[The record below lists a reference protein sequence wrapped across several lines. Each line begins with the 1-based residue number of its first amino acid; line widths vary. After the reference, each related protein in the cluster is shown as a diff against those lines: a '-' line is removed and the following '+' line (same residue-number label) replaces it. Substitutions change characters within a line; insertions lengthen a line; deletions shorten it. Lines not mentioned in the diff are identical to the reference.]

1 MPTTDVIVSFREL
14 DATVRSTTDG
24 IYGLVKYPAK
34 FIPQVVNYALDQA
47 LLTNSSRGSDLSVI
61 DPFAGVGTVAVSA
74 HLRNLKAELWDIN
87 PMMKHNQLAHGTVL
101 NSTRPILRAVS
112 DVGRRLR
119 SVEQMKIEEKPSIDE
134 ENLNY
139 LSSWYHED
147 VFSLIASFWAIYED
161 SDELE
166 RAVMFTSLVKVSNKW
181 SYNDL
186 QKQKLCRSV
195 KKTVQVGEWLKTIK
209 WEAKLVDELMAAMDN
224 AALRYRRHRASAN
237 WVYDPDIYIAKAGSQ
252 TQGQEALPIGNSE
265 IVVTSPP
272 YLQAQEYIR
281 ASKLPL
287 LWLGHS
293 LSEIKDRSR
302 LEIPYCD
309 PNLDQKVSSPTLLEI
324 NKGYESKGDKGA
336 IKVLESYFNNTI
348 EALTRA
354 SMNARELYLFVGSA
368 GLHGTSVPLDIIF
381 AEHFVEELGWEH
393 KVTLRDQI
401 ATKTLF
407 STAVNPET
415 KRPDV
420 RMGTEQLV
428 VLTRQ

>member
-166 RAVMFTSLVKVSNKW
+166 RAVMFT
-181 SYNDL
+181 
-186 QKQKLCRSV
+186 
-195 KKTVQVGEWLKTIK
+195 
-209 WEAKLVDELMAAMDN
+209 
-224 AALRYRRHRASAN
+224 
-237 WVYDPDIYIAKAGSQ
+237 
-252 TQGQEALPIGNSE
+252 
-265 IVVTSPP
+265 
-272 YLQAQEYIR
+272 
-281 ASKLPL
+281 
-287 LWLGHS
+287 
-293 LSEIKDRSR
+293 
-302 LEIPYCD
+302 
-309 PNLDQKVSSPTLLEI
+309 
-324 NKGYESKGDKGA
+324 
-336 IKVLESYFNNTI
+336 
-348 EALTRA
+348 
-354 SMNARELYLFVGSA
+354 
-368 GLHGTSVPLDIIF
+368 
-381 AEHFVEELGWEH
+381 ELGSG
-393 KVTLRDQI
+393 
-401 ATKTLF
+401 AGC
-407 STAVNPET
+407 PE
-415 KRPDV
+415 
-420 RMGTEQLV
+420 L
-428 VLTRQ
+428 